1 MTDAEVKA
9 IIRLAMVEAGATAA
23 AVYAYHKTDVTLTMD
38 NEDRIPPE
46 RLRAWNAAINEYHRL
61 FARPKQYRPLKP
73 SLRSTPL
80 GF

>member
-1 MTDAEVKA
+1 MSHKHTDRRACRRPEMTDAEVKA

-23 AVYAYHKTDVTLTMD
+23 AVYAYHKTDVILTMD

-61 FARPKQYRPLKP
+61 IARPKQ
-73 SLRSTPL
+73 
-80 GF
+80 